1 MKRIKKQRLERA
13 GWVVG
18 DSAQFL
24 QLSVEENRFIEL
36 KLALATGVRELRERR
51 GLTQAALAHRLG
63 SSQSRVAKMEAADRS
78 VSLDLIMRSLLSIG
92 ATTAEIAR
100 RIRRAENARAA

>member
-1 MKRIKKQRLERA
+1 MKRVKKQRLERA

-36 KLALATGVRELRERR
+36 KLALATGAREIGERR
-51 GLTQAALAHRLG
+51 GLTQTALSHGWDRV
-63 SSQSRVAKMEAADRS
+63 SRASRRWKRPTARCRS
-78 VSLDLIMRSLLSIG
+78 
-92 ATTAEIAR
+92 T
-100 RIRRAENARAA
+100 

>member
-1 MKRIKKQRLERA
+1 MKRVKKQRLERA

-36 KLALATGVRELRERR
+36 KLALATGVRELRERK

-63 SSQSRVAKMEAADRS
+63 SSQSRVAKMEAAD
-78 VSLDLIMRSLLSIG
+78 SLGVARLDH
-92 ATTAEIAR
+92 AIASHHR
-100 RIRRAENARAA
+100 RHRHRHCQMDQACRHCEG

>member
-1 MKRIKKQRLERA
+1 MRAHMKRVKKQRLERA

-36 KLALATGVRELRERR
+36 KLALATGVRELRERWKQPTVR
-51 GLTQAALAHRLG
+51 R
-63 SSQSRVAKMEAADRS
+63 RS
-78 VSLDLIMRSLLSIG
+78 
-92 ATTAEIAR
+92 T
-100 RIRRAENARAA
+100 

>member
-1 MKRIKKQRLERA
+1 MKRVKKQRLERA

-24 QLSVEENRFIEL
+24 QLSEEENRFIEL
-36 KLALATGVRELRERR
+36 KLALATGVRELRERM

-63 SSQSRVAKMEAADRS
+63 SSRASPRWKQPTVRCRS
-78 VSLDLIMRSLLSIG
+78 
-92 ATTAEIAR
+92 T
-100 RIRRAENARAA
+100 